1 MHGVFF
7 KPIRIS
13 PWKLEVTSSNGKYLE
28 DRLTELE
35 VENSRLQ
42 RLIVELLFKNQQLR
56 DTRLSQSDNG
66 RFDRT
71 RNWPISD

>member
-1 MHGVFF
+1 MVCSLNRR
-7 KPIRIS
+7 RIS
-13 PWKLEVTSSNGKYLE
+13 SWKPEVTSSNGKCLE

-42 RLIVELLFKNQQLR
+42 RLVVELLFKNQQLR
-56 DTRLSQSDNG
+56 DTRLGQSDNG

>member
-1 MHGVFF
+1 VHGVFF
-7 KPIRIS
+7 KPIRIFS
-13 PWKLEVTSSNGKYLE
+13 WKPEVTSSNGKCLE

-42 RLIVELLFKNQQLR
+42 RLVVELLFKNQQLR

-66 RFDRT
+66 RFDMT